1 MRPWL
6 GIGLLLVAA
15 GVGATQDTPA
25 KPTDPAKKPPRPEKS
40 PADAAAFAAEL
51 RVAYAKPANEWPK
64 PTLDPGVEHREVGPL
79 PAVEHPKANPH
90 SKAKAELGKA
100 LFFDGRLSGSRQ
112 MACAS
117 CHDPDLA
124 WADGRT
130 VSFGH
135 DRKALKRNSPAVQ
148 NAAFRSSFFWDGRA
162 ASLEAQALA
171 VLENP
176 DEMRAETETLPARLK
191 KVAGYPELFQEAFGD
206 AAISTERVAQALAC
220 YQRTLVGGRSRFDAF
235 LGGKADALTD
245 AELRGLHVFR
255 TDGRCLN
262 CHSGPTFSDGKFH
275 DIGLSY
281 YGREL
286 EDLGR
291 FRVTKEKADVGAFR
305 TPSLRNVGKTG
316 PYMHNGLFDL
326 DGVLRMYN
334 AGTPN
339 LGRKAAD
346 KDDPNFPTKSALLK
360 PLGLN
365 RQDLADLE
373 AFLRSLDEPLVRVRP
388 PKISQPDGE

>member
-15 GVGATQDTPA
+15 GVGATQDA
-25 KPTDPAKKPPRPEKS
+25 PAKKPPRPEKS
-40 PADAAAFAAEL
+40 PADAAAFAVEL
-51 RVAYAKPANEWPK
+51 RTSYARPAKEWPK
-64 PTLDPGVEHREVGPL
+64 PTLDPGVEHREVGTL
-79 PAVEHPKANPH
+79 PAVEHPAANPH

-135 DRKALKRNSPAVQ
+135 DRKALKRNSPSVQ
-148 NAAFRSSFFWDGRA
+148 NAAFKSSFFWDGRA
-162 ASLEAQALA
+162 PSLEAQALA

-191 KVAGYPELFQEAFGD
+191 KVAGYPELFEAAFGD
-206 AAISTERVAQALAC
+206 AAISTERIAQALAC

-235 LGGKADALTD
+235 LGGKAEALTD
-245 AELRGLHVFR
+245 AEVRGLHVFR
-255 TDGRCLN
+255 TEGRCLN
-262 CHSGPTFSDGKFH
+262 CHNGPTFSDGKFH
-275 DIGLSY
+275 DVGLSY

-291 FRVTKEKADVGAFR
+291 FRVTKDKADVGAFR

-334 AGTPN
+334 AGTPT
-339 LGRKAAD
+339 LRPREAQ
-346 KDDPNFPTKSALLK
+346 KDDPLFPTKSPLLK

-365 RQDLADLE
+365 KQDLADLE

-388 PKISQPDGE
+388 PRISQPDGE